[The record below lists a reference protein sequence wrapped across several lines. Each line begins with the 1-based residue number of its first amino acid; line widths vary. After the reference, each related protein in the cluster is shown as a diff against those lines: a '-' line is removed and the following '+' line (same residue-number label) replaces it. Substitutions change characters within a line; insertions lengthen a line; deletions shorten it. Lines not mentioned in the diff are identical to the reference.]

1 MNLPQEGLKMA
12 ECLEDTS
19 NQDADR
25 NMDSCSFL
33 REQFDIF
40 KHDYREAFDE
50 YGHETL
56 ANLSLSPE
64 LKKEVVNTLR
74 KLQKAKIGIER

>member
-1 MNLPQEGLKMA
+1 MNLPKEGLKMA

-19 NQDADR
+19 NQDTDR

-56 ANLSLSPE
+56 ANLSLGPE